1 MNRCRRKIP
10 SASNAAPIAVV
21 TSPAPIIGTDK
32 FLWSPSMLVLA
43 PTIPVIASASPSGPR
58 IAPVAIRGVP
68 FDGGPFVARSGPSI
82 STYSGTCPGGPQL
95 GSAPASGAWRINH
108 RRSPSSGAWRGD
120 TGTGADGSACIDAP
134 AASDLPGAP
143 AGALAS
149 GLVGALEFVGTSV
162 TGFTALASGFVG
174 ASVTGCTALASGF
187 ARSVAVT
194 GGTSGAG
201 AAAALPLLASTV
213 TPRIAAVAVR
223 FMARIFAQ
231 PAPPSTAKLGY
242 PRSATMP
249 LPRLN
254 GTYKPTG
261 SPRYDQLFA
270 GQVVSVVLSVGFDEY
285 GSNRPVDDQIK
296 AGLLSRG
303 FRVDTEAALARLAAG
318 KRGAPSRP
326 GDLYIAQ
333 AAALDLSGH
342 PVDVVVTL
350 ALAGDG
356 SAGGHVASAYLDGL
370 GRCDVAAYGG
380 HGRYGT
386 GPDFD
391 YNFTADV
398 VDDHGNITASFSEYK
413 DLEEAL
419 TAQGKAHGR
428 SALAEYRLLLKQ
440 GRLVIRRINS
450 GNLVIN
456 LRNYHAGEFGSHLMV
471 DQLATDANI
480 RRMSKQKFDK
490 RYRMWLFN
498 GCRTH
503 DYFYNLRKLNPAINA
518 GGLDLVGTRRVVYWN
533 AIGDSLL
540 AFLDGIL
547 ARDDR
552 KHLVDRLAAVN
563 PTDDSDGE
571 TGPSHVIDA
580 H

>member
-1 MNRCRRKIP
+1 MR
-10 SASNAAPIAVV
+10 
-21 TSPAPIIGTDK
+21 
-32 FLWSPSMLVLA
+32 VLA
-43 PTIPVIASASPSGPR
+43 PTIPVIVSASPSGPR

-68 FDGGPFVARSGPSI
+68 FEGGPFVARSGPSI
-82 STYSGTCPGGPQL
+82 ATYSGTCPGGPQL

-108 RRSPSSGAWRGD
+108 RRSSSSGACRGD
-120 TGTGADGSACIDAP
+120 TGTGADGSACIEAP
-134 AASDLPGAP
+134 AASALIGAS
-143 AGALAS
+143 AATDA
-149 GLVGALEFVGTSV
+149 F
-162 TGFTALASGFVG
+162 GFVG
-174 ASVTGCTALASGF
+174 AADTGFTSAAFPSASGF
-187 ARSVAVT
+187 ALSVGVT
-194 GGTSGAG
+194 GGTSGAC
-201 AAAALPLLASTV
+201 AAATVPPRASTV

-223 FMARIFAQ
+223 FMTRIFAQ

-333 AAALDLSGH
+333 AAALDNSGR
-342 PVDVVVTL
+342 PVDVVVSL

-356 SAGGHVASAYLDGL
+356 SAGGDVASAYLDGL

-391 YNFTADV
+391 YNFTADL
-398 VDDHGNITASFSEYK
+398 VDDHGNVTASFSEYK

-419 TAQGKAHGR
+419 TAMGKSNGR
-428 SALAEYRLLLKQ
+428 SALAQYKLLLKQ
-440 GRLVIRRINS
+440 RRLVIRRINS
-450 GNLVIN
+450 GNLVVN

-490 RYRMWLFN
+490 RYRVWLFN

-533 AIGDSLL
+533 AIGDSML

-552 KHLVDRLAAVN
+552 KHLVDRLAACN
-563 PTDDSDGE
+563 PSYESEGE